1 VHFVVARAAC
11 SLRGTGECHA
21 IFPACCHHGSLCLRH
36 RIERRRR
43 RRAPKA
49 QRLDAATRALYV
61 RAWHECYAEFS
72 GYRGPAGSNV
82 ALPAIE
88 SCFKEK
94 TGRYP
99 FQLSRP

>member
-1 VHFVVARAAC
+1 MRCFLLPFIVAVVLSTVAPSGGAAAERAKT
-11 SLRGTGECHA
+11 L
-21 IFPACCHHGSLCLRH
+21 
-36 RIERRRR
+36 
-43 RRAPKA
+43 
-49 QRLDAATRALYV
+49 RLDASTRALYA

-72 GYRGPAGSNV
+72 GYRGPAGSNI
-82 ALPAIE
+82 ALPAFE

>member
-1 VHFVVARAAC
+1 MRSFLLVAITAVCVFAIGSSGVAAAERA
-11 SLRGTGECHA
+11 
-21 IFPACCHHGSLCLRH
+21 
-36 RIERRRR
+36 
-43 RRAPKA
+43 KA
-49 QRLDAATRALYV
+49 QRLDASTRALYV

>member
-1 VHFVVARAAC
+1 MRIFLFLSIATAFVFAIGSSGATAERAK
-11 SLRGTGECHA
+11 T
-21 IFPACCHHGSLCLRH
+21 
-36 RIERRRR
+36 
-43 RRAPKA
+43 

-72 GYRGPAGSNV
+72 GYRGPAGSNI
-82 ALPAIE
+82 ALPAFE